1 MAYLPLPN
9 KDYYL
14 NQYKNIAQDP
24 TLGSNQPVTMLD
36 SPIFNRGFE
45 KWNPT
50 GPSSLYAQASLLGQ
64 NLGSQL
70 TGSDKVTYGLA
81 GLGSGAAFKQM
92 PRNPTGIE
100 QLKWADVFGHE
111 MSHLGWD
118 YKPSGERINVPGVG
132 KEGGKLSAVLGGYG
146 DPGDPNKYVGE
157 EQWNYMHD
165 LMYGPKGYSQ
175 AQHDKDLSNLDKQ
188 LGAGTI
194 TPTQYRSEGRAL
206 GDKLIN
212 LSRYLP
218 PGEEYLKDR
227 GLINKGDL
235 SYTPK
240 AFDEIAWSGLT
251 SADKQAIGFGKNP
264 FEDTRAAGRW
274 HKMQRD
280 KRATEQGI
288 AQVAMRK
295 RIQEEEKQRAA
306 AKAKA
311 AAAAAAAAAS
321 SPYSGQGAQGGGG
334 GSNIGGGQ
342 QTSRGPVGGSVTHSQ
357 ARDARGGMSGWGLS
371 RGGLA
376 SLYG

>member
-132 KEGGKLSAVLGGYG
+132 KEGGKLSAVLGGSLG
-146 DPGDPNKYVGE
+146 DYEGE

-165 LMYGPKGYSQ
+165 LMYGPRKDYSS
-175 AQHDKDLSNLDKQ
+175 DFGNLTYQEDIDALNKQ
-188 LGAGTI
+188 LASGKI
-194 TPTQYRSEGRAL
+194 TPSVVRAETTNIFNKAGEPSFIPGYNYL
-206 GDKLIN
+206 TEKELIN
-212 LSRYLP
+212 P
-218 PGEEYLKDR
+218 
-227 GLINKGDL
+227 GDL

-240 AFDEIAWSGLT
+240 AYNEIAWSGLT

-288 AQVAMRK
+288 AQVAMQK

-306 AKAKA
+306 AKAK
-311 AAAAAAAAAS
+311 AAAAAAAAS